1 MSTVTGTTSNAFSYE
16 GDYAVGARGRVTWTA
31 TYRNKEGEFFGM
43 RNGQLEQMQDV
54 SASDVDEA
62 VKAAIELRWAGM

>member
-1 MSTVTGTTSNAFSYE
+1 MSSVMIQVSGYFSS
-16 GDYAVGARGRVTWTA
+16 T
-31 TYRNKEGEFFGM
+31 
-43 RNGQLEQMQDV
+43 